1 MILDKFLGYIRG
13 EGGSIEDIMHTNCVS
28 VNTDTMS
35 SSIIEYT
42 YKLCIQVVANLVAR
56 CEKETLVNGEFDVG
70 KWHYQLNQSPN
81 INQNAD
87 VFWRDLIYKLF
98 DNGGEALVIEV
109 AGQYYVADSFVK
121 EERSFSDNIYRDI
134 YVKGQKVRSKNLFLE
149 REVFYF
155 TLENFLGYNA
165 AETSSFYDHIL
176 NVISKQYLKKKYNK
190 PIFEVPG
197 ISPISGKPGETNK
210 LEVLKKQ
217 VADFIHKDGDAALVT
232 DGKIEIGKYES
243 VMGEGYNDDAPN
255 ILKLSDHTV
264 QMVSQMFHL
273 PKEALKGEEVSLST
287 HINLFLRPLLDI
299 IETEINRKHY
309 SRLEF
314 QSGNKIKIK
323 TTTIEKTSAIENAKA
338 NDYRLR
344 SGIYSIN
351 EIRKGEGEEPIK
363 EEWADSHFMTLNY
376 DIIDKFVTGEQG
388 SGNKNS
394 PIQRP
399 KEKEVENEEGDSN

>member
-13 EGGSIEDIMHTNCVS
+13 ERGSIEDITHTNCVS

-42 YKLCIQVVANLVAR
+42 YRLCIQVVSNLVAR

-87 VFWRDLIYKLF
+87 VFWRELIYNLF

-121 EERSFSDNIYRDI
+121 EERSFSDNIYRDV

-165 AETSSFYDHIL
+165 AETSSFYGHIL

-210 LEVLKKQ
+210 LEVLKEQ

-323 TTTIEKTSAIENAKA
+323 TTSIEKTSAIENAKA

-351 EIRKGEGEEPIK
+351 EIRKGEGEEPINEK
-363 EEWADSHFMTLNY
+363 WADSHFMTLNY
-376 DIIDKFVTGEQG
+376 DIIDKFITGEQG

-399 KEKEVENEEGDSN
+399 KEKEVENEERDSN